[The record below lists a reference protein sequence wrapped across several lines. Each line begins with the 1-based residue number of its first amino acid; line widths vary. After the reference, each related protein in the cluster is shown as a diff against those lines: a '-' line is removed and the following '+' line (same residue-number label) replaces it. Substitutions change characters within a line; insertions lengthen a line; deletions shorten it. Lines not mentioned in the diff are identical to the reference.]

1 MDNLPCELP
10 RGASKG
16 FGSEMMKHVI
26 PLLIEGDKDDV
37 LKGARE
43 TNLEGRLTEK
53 YSYLQEYADGGAV
66 ELTELQKH
74 K

>member
-1 MDNLPCELP
+1 
-10 RGASKG
+10 
-16 FGSEMMKHVI
+16 MMKHVI
-26 PLLIEGDKDDV
+26 PLITEGDKDDV

-53 YSYLQEYADGGAV
+53 YSYLQKYADGGAV